1 LSFDPFALAVRAW
14 IWGYPLVEATRLR
27 QRFTSP
33 GDPFAPRPASSAG
46 APLNR
51 VGHQRRLSDPT
62 LGGVAP
68 NVDTLYSLAWLDL
81 AGGPFVLEAPDFGE
95 RYYTF
100 QLAYGDTGADH
111 SLGRR
116 THGSRLPPVV
126 VHGPGAAPRVP
137 AGAISVAS
145 PTRYFMIGGRVLV
158 RPDDPADFEAVRKLQ
173 SQITV
178 RRLTGDEGAVPA
190 ERPLDEGVDDVDPD
204 LHDLQRLGNVLR
216 DWIVSPGERR
226 LVESFRRIGL
236 TCEAGFEP
244 GALSPHA
251 VTEVV
256 RGVAEATGRIERR
269 THDLGTSAN
278 GWTTNYLGPR
288 FGDDYLLRAAVAKDQ
303 IYVTVP
309 EEALYPAASHDSE
322 GRPLD
327 GAHAYRIAF
336 PAGGLPP
343 VEAFWSV
350 TLYAAAGG
358 LVANPIDRYAIGD
371 RTPGLVWEADGS
383 LSIRIQHE
391 PPGDGNWLPAPAGPF
406 RLILR
411 LYVPRE
417 EARSG
422 AWAPPAVERVPAA

>member
-1 LSFDPFALAVRAW
+1 LSSDLRALAVAAW

-33 GDPFAPRPASSAG
+33 GDPFAPRPPSSAG

-51 VGHQRRLSDPT
+51 IGHQRRLSDPA

-81 AGGPFVLEAPDFGE
+81 AEGPFVLEAPDFGS

-111 SLGRR
+111 SLGQR

-126 VHGPGAAPRVP
+126 VHGPGSSPEPP
-137 AGAISVAS
+137 AGAIVVAS

-158 RPDDPADFEAVRKLQ
+158 RPDDPADFEAVRLLQ
-173 SQITV
+173 SQITL
-178 RRLTGDEGAVPA
+178 RRLTGEDGLVPD
-190 ERPLDEGVDDVDPD
+190 ERPLDEGVDGVDPA
-204 LHDLQRLGNVLR
+204 LRDLQRLGNVLR
-216 DWIVSPGERR
+216 DWIVSPGDRR
-226 LVESFRRIGL
+226 LVESFRPLGL
-236 TCEAGFEP
+236 SCERGFERH
-244 GALSPHA
+244 ALPA
-251 VTEVV
+251 PATAEVV
-256 RGVAEATGRIERR
+256 RGLAEATQQIEAR

-309 EEALYPAASHDSE
+309 EEALYPAASHDAD
-322 GRPLD
+322 GLPLH
-327 GAHAYRIAF
+327 GSHAYRIAF
-336 PAGGLPP
+336 AAGGLPP
-343 VEAFWSV
+343 VDAFWSV

-371 RTPGLVWEADGS
+371 RTPGLVRDADGS

-391 PPGDGNWLPAPAGPF
+391 QPRDGNWLPAPAGPF

-411 LYVPRE
+411 LYVPRP

-422 AWAPPAVERVPAA
+422 AWAPPPVERVPAA